1 MPRLRSFLVLALI
14 LPLTIAACADSLSG
28 SAVSRRDHS
37 HDVDAGL
44 QARNMNAYMRQ

>member
-1 MPRLRSFLVLALI
+1 MPRLRSLLVLALI
-14 LPLTIAACADSLSG
+14 LPLTIVACADSLSG
-28 SAVSRRDHS
+28 SAEPRRDHS